1 MTKELIHQGSVK
13 DIYRLEATRYEF
25 HFSDRISVFDKPI
38 PSIIPGKGRTLC
50 DMACHWFGILD
61 SLGIAHHLV
70 ERSGPQSVVVKA
82 VQIIR
87 DYSKIVDGR
96 TNHLIPLEFVVR
108 HYVAGSLNDRLS
120 SGGVDPSQVGL
131 TREGVKYGV
140 KLPRP
145 YFETSTKLE
154 PVDRLL
160 STQEAL
166 EVSRMP
172 ATRLKEIEEICLRID
187 SAMEGALARTNILH
201 VDGKKEFG
209 YDVDGTLMVV
219 DVFGTLDEDRFWD
232 RLRYEKENE
241 CIELSKEAVRQ
252 YYRKTGYKDAL
263 YDARGKELQEPPIPP
278 LPQGLIDEVSEMY
291 ADVARQICGAG
302 G

>member
-1 MTKELIHQGSVK
+1 MKKELIHQGSVK

-25 HFSDRISVFDKPI
+25 QFSDRISVFDCPI
-38 PSIIPGKGRTLC
+38 PSVVPGKGRALC
-50 DMACHWFGILD
+50 DMACYWFGMLD
-61 SLGIAHHLV
+61 SLGIAHHMV
-70 ERSGPQSVVVKA
+70 ERSGPESIVVKP

-87 DYSKIVDGR
+87 DYAKIVDGR

-120 SGGVDPSQVGL
+120 RGDVEPSEVGL

-140 KLPRP
+140 RLPRP

-154 PVDRLL
+154 RVDRLL
-160 STQEAL
+160 SPQEAL

-172 ATRLKEIEEICLRID
+172 AERFKEIEQICLRID
-187 SAMEGALARTNILH
+187 SAMEDALAPTNILH

-263 YDARGKELQEPPIPP
+263 YDARGKGLPEPPIPP
-278 LPQGLIDEVSEMY
+278 MPQWLIDEVSGLY